1 MEIIRKIKDM
11 QKWSETTR
19 LAGETICLVPTMG
32 YLHQGHLSLIKKGR
46 EINDHTLVSIFVNP
60 AQFGE
65 NEDLDTYPSNIEKDL
80 SLAEKEKVSVVF
92 LPDTA
97 DIYPPGFQTW
107 VELNQLPHHL
117 CGLSRPVHF
126 RGVATVVTK
135 LFNIVKPHSAVFG
148 SKDFQQLRIIKQ
160 MCTDLNFDIDII
172 AAPTV
177 REEDGLAMSSRNAYL
192 TSGQRQAALSLSK
205 SLDMAETMIREK
217 KKSCREIR
225 EAITDYITGF
235 PGTAIDYISLCH
247 PETLEDAVS
256 PAPPLLVALAVKIGE
271 TRLIDNVVIH

>member
-1 MEIIRKIKDM
+1 MKIIRKIKEM
-11 QKWSETTR
+11 QNWSENTR
-19 LAGETICLVPTMG
+19 RAGKEICLVPTMG

-46 EINDHTLVSIFVNP
+46 EKESQIVVSIFVNP

-65 NEDLDTYPSNIEKDL
+65 NEDLNTYPSDIEKDL

-92 LPDTA
+92 LPDA
-97 DIYPPGFQTW
+97 GEIYPTGFQTY
-107 VELNQLPHHL
+107 VELTQLPHHL

-135 LFNIVKPHSAVFG
+135 LFNIVNPHTAVFG
-148 SKDFQQLRIIKQ
+148 SKDFQQLCIIRQ
-160 MCTDLNFDIDII
+160 MCADLNFDIDII
-172 AAPTV
+172 AAPIV

-192 TSGQRQAALSLSK
+192 NPAQRQAALSLSK

-217 KKSCREIR
+217 EKSCREIR
-225 EAITDYITGF
+225 EAVKAYITGF
-235 PGTAIDYISLCH
+235 PGTTIDYISLCH

-256 PAPPLLVALAVKIGE
+256 TAPPILVALAVNVGE
-271 TRLIDNVVIH
+271 TRLIDNMLID